1 VTSNWP
7 IVTLGEISS
16 LITRGISP
24 VYVEQGG
31 CAVINQRCIRDDQV
45 NQDPIRRHDVM
56 AKAIPDKKKLIP
68 GDLLIN
74 STGVGTVGR
83 VAVFSDNFNERTVTV
98 DSHVTIV
105 RGIKTQVTSDYLKY
119 SLINFSEELI
129 SKAQGSGGQIE
140 LTRASIE
147 ALKIPLP
154 PLDEQKRIVAK
165 LDEALGDLHLVT
177 ENSKRTLDQIDELW
191 VASIDEVMSEI
202 ASVAPVSTVGDIF
215 KTSSGGTPLKSR
227 KDYYEGGSVPW
238 LLSGEVANS
247 EITSAKNFITELAL
261 KETSA
266 KLAPSNS
273 VLVAMYGATAGE
285 VGILRFEA
293 STNQAVCAIHPIDG
307 WNTDFIYFWMVH
319 SKKHLVSMAAG
330 NAQPNV
336 SQIKIRS
343 LPIPLLEQS
352 SQENVVS
359 RLSEIRKFQ
368 EETYLLKKKSISEQV
383 SLRGSVLSAAFS
395 GDF

>member
-1 VTSNWP
+1 MTYDFSYVR
-7 IVTLGEISS
+7 LGDHVQFDKRQSLGMNLPYVGLEDIESQTGKFIGSFDSKHVKSATFLFDERHVLYGRLRAYLNKYLTPTFNGHCSTEIFPLLPDSKINRFYLAHWLSS
-16 LITRGISP
+16 PNVCDLIDATGRGARMP
-24 VYVEQGG
+24 RANMNEV
-31 CAVINQRCIRDDQV
+31 
-45 NQDPIRRHDVM
+45 
-56 AKAIPDKKKLIP
+56 L
-68 GDLLIN
+68 
-74 STGVGTVGR
+74 
-83 VAVFSDNFNERTVTV
+83 NF
-98 DSHVTIV
+98 
-105 RGIKTQVTSDYLKY
+105 Q
-119 SLINFSEELI
+119 F
-129 SKAQGSGGQIE
+129 
-140 LTRASIE
+140 
-147 ALKIPLP
+147 PLP

-165 LDEALGDLHLVT
+165 LDEALGDLDRLT
-177 ENSKRTLDQIDELW
+177 ENSKRTLDQIDALW
-191 VASIDEVMSEI
+191 VASIDEVMNEI
-202 ASVAPVSTVGDIF
+202 SSGTQMSTIGDIF

-293 STNQAVCAIHPIDG
+293 STNQAVCAIHPIEG
-307 WNTDFIYFWMVH
+307 WNTEFIYYWMVY
-319 SKKHLVSMAAG
+319 SKNHLISMAAG

-343 LPIPLLEQS
+343 LPIPLLDQR
-352 SQENVVS
+352 SQDNVVS
-359 RLSEIRKFQ
+359 RLSEIKKSQ
-368 EETYLLKKKSISEQV
+368 EETYLLKRQSMSEQNL
-383 SLRGSVLSAAFS
+383 LRGSILSAAFA